1 MIKRILAKI
10 FRTLSI
16 FRQQRF
22 ATLTIRK
29 NASFIMSLSSS
40 HDEMRYRT
48 FFTKEPEMLDWLN
61 SIEKIFS
68 AKNFVFYDI
77 GANVGIY
84 SLYLASINN
93 NCSIYSFE
101 PESSNFFTLNT
112 NIHANSFSNIKPC
125 LIALSSQ
132 SSFSDLHISILESG
146 AGAAALDVDY
156 KHTTHKSIHKQ
167 SIYKTSLDDLVNDR
181 YFKFP
186 NFIKID
192 VDGHEAEIISGAQ
205 KVLLDSR
212 LKGLIIE
219 YEYSCESDKLKF
231 IKEISLYGFELK
243 LESNWVDT
251 SSVSS
256 ESIQNFIFSR
266 V

>member
-1 MIKRILAKI
+1 MVKRILAKI
-10 FRTLSI
+10 FRNLNI
-16 FRQQRF
+16 FPRQSF
-22 ATLTIRK
+22 ATLNI
-29 NASFIMSLSSS
+29 NNNSSFIMSLNST

-61 SIEKIFS
+61 SMEKIFS

-84 SLYLASINN
+84 SLYLAAINN
-93 NCSIYSFE
+93 KCSIYSFE
-101 PESSNFFTLNT
+101 PESSNYFTLNA
-112 NIHANSFSNIKPC
+112 NIHANSFNNIKPS
-125 LIALSSQ
+125 LIALSSE
-132 SSFSDLHISILESG
+132 SSFSDLHVSIFESG
-146 AGAAALDVDY
+146 AGAAALDDDY
-156 KHTTHKSIHKQ
+156 KHTIHKSIHKQ

-192 VDGHEAEIISGAQ
+192 VDGHELEIISGAQ

-219 YEYSCESDKLKF
+219 YEYSCESDKQKF
-231 IKEISLYGFELK
+231 IKDISLYGFQLQ

-256 ESIQNFIFSR
+256 VSIQNFIFSR